1 MDLDERGGGRELE
14 GVERGETGWQVLYEK
29 RIFFLKKES
38 FVNISST
45 LAGPE

>member
-1 MDLDERGGGRELE
+1 MGLHERGGGRELE
-14 GVERGETGWQVLYEK
+14 GAEIGESDWQVLYEK
-29 RIFFLKKES
+29 RISFKEC

>member
-1 MDLDERGGGRELE
+1 MGLHERGGGRELE

-29 RIFFLKKES
+29 RIFFLKES
-38 FVNISST
+38 FVSISST